1 MVMKKLVATLILAGT
16 IALMAATFALPD
28 KVAAQPEVGS
38 AKAGVG
44 TGPLLIDSPG
54 VYTLRD
60 LGYSDVYL
68 EEGGGT
74 TRQRPE
80 ALYRYSPSV
89 EFLLPSGAAQ
99 GHDLWYVLHF
109 HFEIELQEDTGDGRV
124 VVLTEVN
131 DNPPAMIDFSVNRL
145 NGAPRMSWNTTGMVD
160 GLQEGTTDSLGMEM
174 RFSNFMPNGAIRPG
188 KGVMEWAVAE
198 HDGARFAKLHIF
210 DDTSIEVT
218 PLSPAEL
225 SIAPN
230 VEQWRPPANL
240 NETFEVPYRISNVGG
255 WPAKEVV
262 TEVSYPE
269 DSISLLGDQSVTVP
283 ALGGGE
289 EVSGSFQFGASA
301 VGAHDISLLVHGTTG
316 GTDKVVVTVTI
327 SDAVAVSR
335 VRFWLLV
342 MLVVGLSALPV
353 LPFRRIVTFCRRH
366 RQGE

>member
-1 MVMKKLVATLILAGT
+1 MLLARYALVGVIAVLLA
-16 IALMAATFALPD
+16 A
-28 KVAAQPEVGS
+28 VASFGAPRRGVSAQ
-38 AKAGVG
+38 
-44 TGPLLIDSPG
+44 GPLLVDLPG
-54 VYTLRD
+54 IYTLRD

-68 EEGGGT
+68 EAGGGRA
-74 TRQRPE
+74 RQWPH

-89 EFLLPSGAAQ
+89 EFVLPSGAAQ
-99 GHDLWYVLHF
+99 GPDLWYVLHL

-131 DNPPAMIDFSVNRL
+131 DNPPAMIDFSVSRL
-145 NGAPRMSWNTTGMVD
+145 NGSPRMSWNTTGMVD
-160 GLQEGTTDSLGMEM
+160 GLQEGITDSLRTEM
-174 RFSNFMPNGAIRPG
+174 RFSNFMPNGAIQPG
-188 KGVMEWAVAE
+188 TGVLEWAVAE
-198 HDGARFAKLHIF
+198 HDDARFARLHIF

-240 NETFEVPYRISNVGG
+240 NEEFEVPYTISNVGG

-269 DSISLLGDQSVTVP
+269 DAISLLGDQSVTTP

-289 EVSGSFQFGASA
+289 EVSGSFQFRASA

-316 GTDKVVVTVTI
+316 GMNKVVVTVTI
-327 SDAVAVSR
+327 SQTMGVSK

-353 LPFRRIVTFCRRH
+353 LPFRKIVTFCRRH